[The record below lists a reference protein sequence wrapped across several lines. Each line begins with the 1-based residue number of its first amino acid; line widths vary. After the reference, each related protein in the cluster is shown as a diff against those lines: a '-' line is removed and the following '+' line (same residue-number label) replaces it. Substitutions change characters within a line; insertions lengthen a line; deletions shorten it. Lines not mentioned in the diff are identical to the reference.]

1 MTLCDASPLI
11 ALINKGDGNH
21 QRCVDI
27 LPSLSGS
34 LVTTCAC
41 FTEAM
46 YLLGRYGGWPAQQE
60 LWGYLADEILVIHH
74 HNADELTSMEALMAR
89 YRDVPMDLADASLV
103 ATAEALALRQIFTL
117 DRDFYIYRLLGNQ
130 TFEVVP

>member
-11 ALINKGDGNH
+11 ALINEADKNH

-27 LPSLSGS
+27 LSSLSAP

-46 YLLGRYGGWPAQQE
+46 YLLRRYGGWFAQQE
-60 LWGYLADEILVIHH
+60 LWGYVVDEILVIHH
-74 HNADELTSMEALMAR
+74 HNSDELK
-89 YRDVPMDLADASLV
+89 
-103 ATAEALALRQIFTL
+103 IFTL
-117 DRDFYIYRLLGNQ
+117 DSDFYIYRRYGNQ
-130 TFEVVP
+130 PFEVVP